1 MPLAQKLAQ
10 RYRQSGMPDDD
21 LRQVA
26 SLGLVLALDRFDPE
40 RGHEFSSF
48 ATPTILGELKRYFRD
63 FGWVIHVARSE
74 KELVLMVNRVTEQV
88 SQRLGRSPTPQEI
101 AAACELSVEEVTR
114 GLEVAA
120 GARPGSL
127 DEPAGADGESA
138 PLFQRFG
145 YEEPGFGLVDSRD
158 AVSRSLGCLS
168 EREHQV
174 LYMRFFEDLTQSEIA
189 ERIGV
194 SQMHVC
200 RILRRALERSRIVS
214 ETTPGPPLPSSASR
228 GG

>member
-1 MPLAQKLAQ
+1 M
-10 RYRQSGMPDDD
+10 
-21 LRQVA
+21 
-26 SLGLVLALDRFDPE
+26 
-40 RGHEFSSF
+40 
-48 ATPTILGELKRYFRD
+48 
-63 FGWVIHVARSE
+63 
-74 KELVLMVNRVTEQV
+74 
-88 SQRLGRSPTPQEI
+88 
-101 AAACELSVEEVTR
+101 EEVTR

-138 PLFQRFG
+138 PLLQRFG

-158 AVSRSLGCLS
+158 AVSRSLGCLG

-200 RILRRALERSRIVS
+200 RILRRAPRALADCQRDSARAAAAQLS
-214 ETTPGPPLPSSASR
+214 QPRRLNATPALSDWSSSPR
-228 GG
+228 WRYS